1 MYDDQFSHSYAA
13 ARRRFR
19 DNAVR
24 AGARLST
31 TLLPFATGRDGEALA
46 TDIAWLGPEAP
57 RGIVIVTAGTHGIEG
72 YAGSGFQ
79 CSLLSEAG
87 ARLHRER
94 IGLVL
99 VHAVNPYGFSYGCR
113 VNEDNI
119 DLNRNFMDFAKPLPA
134 ASAIYERLHA
144 AIVPPEWSEPQR
156 RGADR
161 IIHDA
166 WIELG
171 ERDFQDGV
179 CHGQYTYPDGLF
191 YGGRAA
197 SWSNST
203 WRTFLAGLPRS
214 AKYVTHIDLHT
225 GLGPFGYGEIL
236 FPLTPDSPSRAWAC
250 EWYEQLG
257 LRTAGSRESSAY
269 TISGAMNQAVLDSSA
284 QRQSLSITLEFGTV
298 EFRRMFA
305 ALRADNWL
313 RLRAPSGSPGAA
325 EIHEELRECF
335 YPSDSGWKASVVER
349 CNQVLTRTVDALEE
363 RLKAEDL
370 FSSLPDG

>member
-1 MYDDQFSHSYAA
+1 MYDDQFSQSYAA
-13 ARRRFR
+13 ARARFR

-24 AGARLST
+24 AGARLNT
-31 TLLPFATGRDGEALA
+31 TQLPFAKGRDGEALA

-79 CSLLSEAG
+79 CSLLSQSG
-87 ARLHRER
+87 AQWHRDG

-99 VHAVNPYGFSYGCR
+99 VHAVNPFGFSHGCR
-113 VNEDNI
+113 VNEANV
-119 DLNRNFMDFAKPLPA
+119 DLNRNFVDFSKPLPA
-134 ASAIYERLHA
+134 ASAVYERLHA
-144 AIVPPEWSEPQR
+144 AIVPTEWAEPQR
-156 RGADR
+156 RGADK
-161 IIHDA
+161 IIDDA
-166 WIELG
+166 WLELG
-171 ERDFQDGV
+171 ARVFQDGV

-191 YGGRAA
+191 YGGRAV

-203 WRTFLAGLPRS
+203 WRAFLAGLPRS
-214 AKYVTHIDLHT
+214 AKYVVHIDLHT

-236 FPLTPDSPSRAWAC
+236 FPLAPDNPSKVWAC

-269 TISGAMNQAVLDSSA
+269 TISGAMNQAVLDSSMG
-284 QRQSLSITLEFGTV
+284 RESLSITLEFGTV

-305 ALRADNWL
+305 ALRADNWF
-313 RLRAPSGSPGAA
+313 RLRAPPGSPVEA
-325 EIHEELRECF
+325 EIRRELQECF
-335 YPSDSGWKASVVER
+335 YPPDSGWRASVVER

-363 RLKAEDL
+363 QLRAAER
-370 FSSLPDG
+370 SARR